1 MTESLHY
8 QNKDKS
14 IDLTGVGNAIVDII
28 ANVDEEFLKNYS
40 LTKGSMNLIGLDK
53 SKELLDKCKIIKQV
67 SGGSAA
73 NTVVSLANL
82 GNEVEFI
89 GRVKDDRFGN
99 FFTDD
104 IKNSGANFNSTP
116 AESDASSAH
125 SIILITPDAQRTMC
139 TYLGASVEFEQQNIN
154 FKSIQTSK
162 YLYLEGY
169 LWDAEKAK
177 LAFLEA
183 AKIAKESN
191 TQIILSLSDS
201 FCVERHRDSFLELIK
216 NFVDVLFCNES
227 ELKSLFKKID
237 LQNCIEDIKSICK
250 LSVVTL
256 GEKGSLVINNKCI
269 EEIKPYIFG
278 EIIDTT
284 GAGDIYAGGFI
295 NGLINGFSLKDCGKF
310 GSICSGHIITKIG
323 SRPEVNLKKLIKE
336 NI

>member
-28 ANVDEEFLKNYS
+28 ANVDEEFLKNHS

-53 SKELLDKCKIIKQV
+53 SKELLDKCNIIKQV

-89 GRVKDDRFGN
+89 GRVKDDSFGN

-139 TYLGASVEFEQQNIN
+139 TYLGASVEFEPNNVDCEI
-154 FKSIQTSK
+154 IDRSK

-169 LWDAEKAK
+169 LWDSELAKEAFIKA
-177 LAFLEA
+177 ANA
-183 AKIAKESN
+183 AKESN
-191 TQIILSLSDS
+191 TQIILSLSDA
-201 FCVERHRDSFLELIK
+201 FCVDRHRESFLELIK
-216 NFVDVLFCNES
+216 NYIDILFCNEE
-227 ELKSLFKKID
+227 ELKSLFKENELNHCK
-237 LQNCIEDIKSICK
+237 QNIQSICE
-250 LSVVTL
+250 LSIITL
-256 GEKGSLVINNKCI
+256 GEKGSVIVQKNKI
-269 EEIKPYIFG
+269 EHIDPVLSGKV
-278 EIIDTT
+278 IDTT

-295 NGLINGFSLKDCGKF
+295 HGLINQLPLTTCGKL
-310 GSICSGHIITKIG
+310 GSICASHIISQVG
-323 SRPEVNLKKLIKE
+323 SRSEIDLR
-336 NI
+336 NIIN